1 MTVFF
6 AEFIRLSRKPR
17 VNLPELLANF
27 ETDVRNLTKD
37 YGFNPKLF
45 PLLRKAA
52 RSYVDGNLSRQ
63 SLEAMDYCLDE
74 CYVDGE
80 FSEEELL
87 EKLRCFISAAP
98 SNDKRIAAKRRSH
111 AAQLK
116 ELHASQQLHRKAAP
130 VKFSEK
136 TATTPTGVVLRL
148 VR

>member
-17 VNLPELLANF
+17 VNLPELLAHF
-27 ETDVRNLTKD
+27 ETDVKNLTKD

-52 RSYVDGNLSRQ
+52 RDYVDGNLSRQ

-98 SNDKRIAAKRRSH
+98 SNDKRTVAKRRSQ
-111 AAQLK
+111 AALPK
-116 ELHASQQLHRKAAP
+116 GPHASQQLHRKAAP
-130 VKFSEK
+130 VKVSEK